1 VKTDWRFL
9 RLVAYLYVGIT
20 VVGYAAFSRWGTEE
34 LLRNAIA
41 AESMSLLN
49 LLLGYFAIEYSF
61 NKSNITFL
69 KIVLGGM
76 GARLFLMAGLVL
88 VLIRYFA
95 FDPLSLTLS
104 LLFFYSLNLVLEI
117 YLLDNKVA
125 VKNQS

>member
-1 VKTDWRFL
+1 VKADWHFL
-9 RLVAYLYVGIT
+9 RLVASLYGGVT
-20 VVGYAAFSRWGTEE
+20 VAGYAAFSLWGTQE
-34 LLRNAIA
+34 LIRNGFA
-41 AESMSLLN
+41 ADTMSLLN
-49 LLLGYFAIEYSF
+49 LLLGYVAIEYSF
-61 NKSNITFL
+61 DKSNITFL

-117 YLLDNKVA
+117 YLLDNKVT

>member
-1 VKTDWRFL
+1 MKTDWRFL
-9 RLVAYLYVGIT
+9 RLVAYLYAGIT
-20 VVGYAAFSRWGTEE
+20 VAGYAVFSQWGTEE

-49 LLLGYFAIEYSF
+49 LLLGYVAIEYSF
-61 NKSNITFL
+61 DKSNITFL

-104 LLFFYSLNLVLEI
+104 LLFFFSLNLVLEI